1 MTSSLKTSAQ
11 TVRGKA
17 AQVNEA
23 NKGLESVTL
32 DFAAPDPDHVR
43 VKIEACGVC
52 HSDSFSVGGQFPGLS
67 LPIVPGHEIVGK
79 VEAVGQSVTR
89 LKVGDRVGIGWHGGH
104 CYECPS
110 CLRGDFICCL
120 KLATP
125 GISYN
130 GGYAEYGNFP
140 EAACALVPEGLTSA
154 EAAPLLC
161 AGVTTYNALRH
172 SGARA
177 GDLVAILG
185 IGGLGHLAV
194 QYANKMGFK
203 TVAIARGTDKA
214 EFATKLGA
222 HQYIDS
228 EAKDAVQKLQKMGGA
243 KVILSTVTSAKAMSP
258 WVDGLAT
265 DVTLLL
271 VGASME
277 PMEVTPVSLIM
288 ARRSVKGWPSGTAM
302 DSQDCL
308 EFSALTGIRP
318 MIEKFSLDNASQAY
332 ERMISGKAR
341 FRAVLTVD

>member
-1 MTSSLKTSAQ
+1 MTSSLKMAVQ
-11 TVRGKA
+11 TVKGKA
-17 AQVNEA
+17 AQVKEA
-23 NKGLESVTL
+23 NKGIEAVTL
-32 DFAAPDPDHVR
+32 DFAAPQGDQVR

-52 HSDSFSVGGQFPGLS
+52 HSDSFAVGGQFPGLN
-67 LPIVPGHEIVGK
+67 LPVVPGHEIVGK
-79 VEAVGQSVTR
+79 VEAVGDSVSR

-104 CYECPS
+104 CFECAS

-125 GISYN
+125 GITYN
-130 GGYAEYGNFP
+130 GGYAQYGLFP
-140 EAACALVPEGLTSA
+140 DAACALVPEALTSA

-172 SGARA
+172 SGAQA

-194 QYANKMGFK
+194 QFANKMGFK

-214 EFATKLGA
+214 EFAQKLGA
-222 HQYIDS
+222 HHYINS
-228 EAKDAVQKLQKMGGA
+228 EAKDAVQKLKDMGGA

-258 WVDGLAT
+258 WVDGLGI
-265 DVTLLL
+265 DGTLVL

-308 EFSALTGIRP
+308 EFAALTGVRP
-318 MIEKFSLDNASQAY
+318 MIEEFPLEQASQAY

-341 FRAVLTVD
+341 FRAVLTVK